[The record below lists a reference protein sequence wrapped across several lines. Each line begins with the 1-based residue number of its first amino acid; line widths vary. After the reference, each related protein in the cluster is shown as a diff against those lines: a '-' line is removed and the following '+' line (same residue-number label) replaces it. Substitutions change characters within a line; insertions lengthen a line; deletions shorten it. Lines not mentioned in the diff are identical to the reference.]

1 MRWTMH
7 DDNLS
12 VIAAR
17 LEALEYRVR
26 WYQRLTWALGLG
38 LVLAVSLAAQTVPSV
53 AEVLRAR
60 RLEVVDEAG
69 KVGFTAYA
77 TAVGGRIEVLNN
89 AGQHVF
95 SAGTVQGGKEP
106 AGLWEQT
113 LRTID
118 RQGRELDQQRRML
131 EDLSRQLHNL
141 PQARQTAG
149 DHAPQSYEMT
159 QLRFD
164 VEQQRRAIEAV
175 DRQLQ
180 SLTYQL
186 RSLERR

>member
-1 MRWTMH
+1 MR

-12 VIAAR
+12 VIDSR
-17 LEALEYRVR
+17 LAALEGRVR
-26 WYQRLTWALGLG
+26 WYQRLTLALGLG
-38 LVLAVSLAAQTVPSV
+38 LVLAVSLAAQTVPSI
-53 AEVLRAR
+53 ADVLRAR

-89 AGQHVF
+89 TRQRVF
-95 SAGTVQGGKEP
+95 SAGTVQGGQAP
-106 AGLWEQT
+106 VGLWEQT
-113 LRTID
+113 LQTID
-118 RQGRELDQQRRML
+118 RQGREQDQQRRRL
-131 EDLSRQLHNL
+131 EDLGRQIQQLPQSRQ
-141 PQARQTAG
+141 AAG
-149 DHAPQSYEMT
+149 ERAPQGYDMT

-164 VEQQRRAIEAV
+164 VEQQRRALEAV

-180 SLTYQL
+180 ALSYQL

>member
-69 KVGFTAYA
+69 KVGFIASA
-77 TAVGGRIEVLNN
+77 TASGGRVEVLNN
-89 AGQHVF
+89 AGQQVF

-106 AGLWEQT
+106 VGLWEQT

-118 RQGRELDQQRRML
+118 RQGRELDQQRRMF
-131 EDLSRQLHNL
+131 EDLSRQLRTL
-141 PQARQTAG
+141 SQSRQAAG
-149 DHAPQSYEMT
+149 ERAPQGYDMT
-159 QLRFD
+159 QLRLD
-164 VEQQRRAIEAV
+164 VEQQRRALEAV

-180 SLTYQL
+180 SLSHQL

>member
-1 MRWTMH
+1 MGH
-7 DDNLS
+7 DTLS

-17 LEALEYRVR
+17 LAVLECRVR
-26 WYQRLTWALGLG
+26 WYQRLMFALGLA
-38 LVLAVSLAAQTVPSV
+38 LVLGVSLAARTAPAISDGLQT
-53 AEVLRAR
+53 R
-60 RLEVVDEAG
+60 RLEVVDAAG
-69 KVGFTAYA
+69 KVGVTAYA
-77 TAVGGRIEVLNN
+77 TAGGGRLEVLNN
-89 AGQHVF
+89 AGQQVF

-106 AGLWEQT
+106 LGLWEQT

-131 EDLSRQLHNL
+131 DDLGRQFQKLS
-141 PQARQTAG
+141 QARQPAG
-149 DHAPQSYEMT
+149 DHTPQSYDMT

-164 VEQQRRAIEAV
+164 VEQQRRAIESV

-180 SLTYQL
+180 ALTHQL

>member
-1 MRWTMH
+1 MG
-7 DDNLS
+7 DDTLS
-12 VIAAR
+12 VSAR
-17 LEALEYRVR
+17 RLVALEGRVR
-26 WYQRLTWALGLG
+26 WYQRLTLALALG
-38 LVLAVSLAAQTVPSV
+38 LVLSVSLAARTMPAVSD
-53 AEVLRAR
+53 VLQAR

-69 KVGFTAYA
+69 KVRVTAYA
-77 TAVGGRIEVLNN
+77 TAGGGRIEVLNN

-106 AGLWEQT
+106 PGLWEQT
-113 LRTID
+113 LRTVD

-131 EDLSRQLHNL
+131 EDLGRQLQKL
-141 PQARQTAG
+141 SQARQTAG
-149 DHAPQSYEMT
+149 DHTPPSHDLT

-164 VEQQRRAIEAV
+164 MEQQRRALDAV

-180 SLTYQL
+180 SLAYQL

>member
-1 MRWTMH
+1 MW

-12 VIAAR
+12 VIASR
-17 LEALEYRVR
+17 LAALEGQVR
-26 WYQRLTWALGLG
+26 WYQRLTLALGLG
-38 LVLAVSLAAQTVPSV
+38 LVLGVSLAAQTVPSV
-53 AEVLRAR
+53 ADVLRAR

-77 TAVGGRIEVLNN
+77 TAVGGRIEVLNST
-89 AGQHVF
+89 GRHVF
-95 SAGTVQGGKEP
+95 SAGTVQGGQEP
-106 AGLWEQT
+106 VGLWEQT

-118 RQGRELDQQRRML
+118 RQGHELDQQRRML
-131 EDLSRQLHNL
+131 EDLGRQIQHLSQSRQ
-141 PQARQTAG
+141 AAG
-149 DHAPQSYEMT
+149 ERAPQSYEMT

-164 VEQQRRAIEAV
+164 VEQQRRALEAV

-180 SLTYQL
+180 SLSYQL

>member
-1 MRWTMH
+1 MR

-17 LEALEYRVR
+17 LAVLEGQVR
-26 WYQRLTWALGLG
+26 WYQRLTLALALG
-38 LVLAVSLAAQTVPSV
+38 LVLGVSLAARTMPAVSDVPQ
-53 AEVLRAR
+53 AR

-69 KVGFTAYA
+69 KVGVTAYA
-77 TAVGGRIEVLNN
+77 TAGGGRLEVFNN

-106 AGLWEQT
+106 VGLWEQT
-113 LRTID
+113 LRTVD

-131 EDLSRQLHNL
+131 DDFGRQLQKL
-141 PQARQTAG
+141 SPARQTAG
-149 DHAPQSYEMT
+149 DHAPQSHDMT

-164 VEQQRRAIEAV
+164 IEQQRRALETV

-180 SLTYQL
+180 SLAYQL

>member
-1 MRWTMH
+1 MW
-7 DDNLS
+7 DDHLS
-12 VIAAR
+12 VVDRR
-17 LEALEYRVR
+17 LAALECRVR
-26 WYQRLTWALGLG
+26 WYRRLTLALGLG
-38 LVLAVSLAAQTVPSV
+38 LLLGVSLAARTVPSV
-53 AEVLRAR
+53 ADVLQTR

-69 KVGFTAYA
+69 KVGVTAYA
-77 TAVGGRIEVLNN
+77 TAAGGRIEVLNN
-89 AGQHVF
+89 AGQQVF

-106 AGLWEQT
+106 VGLWEQT

-118 RQGRELDQQRRML
+118 RQGRELDQQRRIL
-131 EDLSRQLHNL
+131 EDLGRQMRTFS
-141 PQARQTAG
+141 QARQTTG